1 MNWRLGNRESP
12 LEPSFP
18 SERRQSI
25 AGGGLPAAAAAAAA
39 AAGGAATGGA
49 VGGTNTSS
57 DTDSN
62 TTNTTTAT
70 TTTNLDPRET
80 FRPRARSNLDPEAE
94 PKEIQNARAL
104 QVLSRVNEKLTGTD
118 FRPDEELSVPEQV
131 DKLLIQ
137 ATNLENLCQHYI
149 GWCSFW

>member
-1 MNWRLGNRESP
+1 MA
-12 LEPSFP
+12 
-18 SERRQSI
+18 Q
-25 AGGGLPAAAAAAAA
+25 AAA

-49 VGGTNTSS
+49 VSGGGGGTNTSG
-57 DTDSN
+57 DTGSN
-62 TTNTTTAT
+62 TTNNTTTAT

-94 PKEIQNARAL
+94 PKEVQNARAL